1 MKTILISFAT
11 ASLLLASLAATA
23 ANRPSAQQCLAWF
36 DRVDTNN
43 DGSVSN
49 REGARRYLDKITL
62 TSTAT
67 GGGGDST
74 ISREFFLAECGVG
87 SFGMPRS

>member
-1 MKTILISFAT
+1 MKAITISFA
-11 ASLLLASLAATA
+11 AAGLLLASLAVTA
-23 ANRPSAQQCLAWF
+23 ANRPSVQQCRAWF
-36 DRVDTNN
+36 DRIDSNN

-74 ISREFFLAECGVG
+74 ISRKFFLAECGVG
-87 SFGMPRS
+87 SFGMPNS